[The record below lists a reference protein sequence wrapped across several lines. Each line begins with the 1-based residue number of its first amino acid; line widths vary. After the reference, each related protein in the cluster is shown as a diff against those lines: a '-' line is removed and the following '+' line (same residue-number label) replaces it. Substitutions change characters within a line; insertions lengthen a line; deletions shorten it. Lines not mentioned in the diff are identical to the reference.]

1 MFQAVA
7 GHPIHDSNS
16 CGVDASRKF
25 CGFCGFLVALSSTC
39 LSAAP
44 GCGKTLLAQAA
55 AAQCGANFIAV
66 RGPELL
72 DKVR

>member
-1 MFQAVA
+1 M
-7 GHPIHDSNS
+7 
-16 CGVDASRKF
+16 ASITEASL
-25 CGFCGFLVALSSTC
+25 CCA
-39 LSAAP
+39 

-72 DKVR
+72 DKVQFGGILTNIC